1 MNSEPEWGLYRT
13 FLAVMQEGSLSG
25 AARRL
30 GLTQPTA
37 ARHID
42 ALQEA
47 VGTDLFLRSQRG
59 LVPTETALSLESHA
73 RAIAASSAAFL
84 RAASADVAKVEGT
97 VRVSASDVVG
107 VEHLPPILARLRQQY
122 PALAVELVLSNKVD
136 DLLEREADIA
146 IRMALP
152 SQQELIARRLPSVT
166 LGLHAHASY
175 IARRGEPSTIAALAD
190 FDIIG
195 FDRESTTTREVM
207 KVLPS
212 LKRASFAVRT
222 DSDLAQLAAIRAG
235 VGIGICQ
242 VAVASR
248 DEGLVRVLPEAVGFE
263 LGLWIV
269 MHEGLKS
276 NARCKAVFS
285 ALVEGMSSVASR
297 QR

>member
-1 MNSEPEWGLYRT
+1 MNAEPEWGLYRT

-47 VGTDLFLRSQRG
+47 VGTELFLRSQRG
-59 LVPTETALSLESHA
+59 LVPTETALGLQSHA
-73 RAIAASSAAFL
+73 QAIAASSAAFL
-84 RAASADVAKVEGT
+84 RAASADVAAVAGT
-97 VRVSASDVVG
+97 VRVSASEVVG
-107 VEHLPPILARLRQQY
+107 VEHLPKILARLRQQY

-146 IRMALP
+146 VRMALP
-152 SQQELIARRLPSVT
+152 SQQELIARRLPSVV

-175 IARRGEPSTIAALAD
+175 IARRGMPATIAELPG

-212 LKRASFAVRT
+212 LKRSCFAVRT

-248 DEGLVRVLPEAVGFE
+248 EEGLVRVLPDAVGFE

-269 MHEGLKS
+269 MHEGLKN

-285 ALVEGMSSVASR
+285 ALVEGMSSLAAGP
-297 QR
+297 